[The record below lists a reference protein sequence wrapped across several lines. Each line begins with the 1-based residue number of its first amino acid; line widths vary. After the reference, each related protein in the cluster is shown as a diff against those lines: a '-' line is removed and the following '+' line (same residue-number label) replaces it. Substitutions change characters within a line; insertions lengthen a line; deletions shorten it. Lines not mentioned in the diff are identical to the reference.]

1 MAIGSLFSSQEL
13 FLNTFFHSYVD
24 GLTLNLDFEYKYIK
38 FCAGCR
44 LLSHKGVIWR
54 SNYPAEASKFFP
66 RRMYLDGP

>member
-1 MAIGSLFSSQEL
+1 MAIGSLFSSQKL

-44 LLSHKGVIWR
+44 LLSH
-54 SNYPAEASKFFP
+54 
-66 RRMYLDGP
+66 